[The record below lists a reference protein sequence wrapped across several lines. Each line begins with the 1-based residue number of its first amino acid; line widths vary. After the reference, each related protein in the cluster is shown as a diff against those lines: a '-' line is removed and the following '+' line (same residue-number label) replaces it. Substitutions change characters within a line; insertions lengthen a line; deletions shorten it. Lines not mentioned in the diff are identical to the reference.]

1 MKYTLLTLCLLFV
14 STFAA
19 FSQADEDVKTYIERY
34 KQLAIEEQM
43 RIGVPASITL
53 AQGIHE
59 SAAGKSMLA
68 VNGNNHFGIKCKSTW
83 TGDTILHDDDRKQE
97 CFRKYISPEQSY
109 IDHSDFL
116 KGSNRYSFLFDLEIT
131 DYIGWASGLKR
142 AGYATNPLYV
152 RKLTD
157 LVEKYNLQQYTYEA
171 LRKKMS
177 TPAGEIIPEKD
188 NATANFTQ
196 AEDPSTSYKGLK
208 GFWAK
213 KGESLVDKAV
223 MNNIRYQRLLE
234 LNDLPDAPL
243 EQDMFLFLE
252 KKRKTGTVEFHSVK
266 EGENMQFISQKEAIT
281 LQNLYAFNNMET
293 GQEAEVGEQLTLQY
307 KSYGTPKLKP
317 GFPPNKEEPVVA
329 EMPNDTAT
337 APKTVDV
344 STETPKPVEPE
355 VANAAKPAT
364 PDVVKSET
372 PAVPA
377 EEKKE
382 TAEVA
387 KTETKV
393 ITNPAILDLEKARR
407 TEALLGKGIV
417 EEKIVV
423 KEEIV
428 PTESKVEANIETVAA
443 PAAEA
448 PKPAPVKKE
457 RPPAPKRTYNEVGV
471 SDSVK
476 ALKEKFDQV
485 VYRPLPER
493 KKPEPVVPAVKP
505 ETKPAAAPG
514 KVSTPAANAKGKKPA
529 ETKPADVKKTDEKK
543 AVAKKEDEKKSDE
556 KKADEKA
563 DSKTID
569 GKTAKVE
576 KTNTGIVREVKKDSV
591 KKADPK
597 TAAKKATDKKAGDK
611 KETAKKTTDKKTT
624 AAKASDKK
632 KTPAKKPAAKPK
644 K

>member
-1 MKYTLLTLCLLFV
+1 MKYTLMTLWMLCCSMSMAL
-14 STFAA
+14 A
-19 FSQADEDVKTYIERY
+19 QADEDVKIYIERY

-43 RIGVPASITL
+43 RIGVPAAITL

-59 SAAGKSMLA
+59 SSAGKSLLA

-97 CFRKYISPEQSY
+97 CFRKYISAEQSY

-157 LVEKYNLQQYTYEA
+157 LVEKYNLQQFTYEA

-177 TPAGEIIPEKD
+177 TPTGEIIPEKD
-188 NATANFTQ
+188 NTSANFTQ
-196 AEDPSTSYKGLK
+196 AEDPSTSYKGLR

-252 KKRKTGTVEFHSVK
+252 KKRKTGTVEFHTVK
-266 EGENMQFISQKEAIT
+266 EGENMQFISQKEAIS

-293 GQEAEVGEQLTLQY
+293 GQEAETGEQLTLQY

-317 GFPPNKEEPVVA
+317 GFPPKKEEPLASAPVDTMA
-329 EMPNDTAT
+329 AQATAT
-337 APKTVDV
+337 AGTEAKTEV
-344 STETPKPVEPE
+344 PKPVEPE
-355 VANAAKPAT
+355 VAKATKPSHTEAPKEVT
-364 PDVVKSET
+364 PT
-372 PAVPA
+372 PV

-382 TAEVA
+382 TPQTPPPATT
-387 KTETKV
+387 KTETKTV
-393 ITNPAILDLEKARR
+393 SNPAILDLEKARR
-407 TEALLGKGIV
+407 TEALLGKGVV

-423 KEEIV
+423 KAETV
-428 PTESKVEANIETVAA
+428 PAETKVEQAA
-443 PAAEA
+443 PPVPAPEA

-476 ALKEKFDQV
+476 TLKEKFDQI

-493 KKPEPVVPAVKP
+493 KKPEPVVPAAKP
-505 ETKPAAAPG
+505 ETKPAAAPA
-514 KVSTPAANAKGKKPA
+514 KTTTPPTDAKAKKTGEAKPA
-529 ETKPADVKKTDEKK
+529 EAKKTDEKQ
-543 AVAKKEDEKKSDE
+543 
-556 KKADEKA
+556 

-576 KTNTGIVREVKKDSV
+576 KTNTGIVREMKKDSV
-591 KKADPK
+591 KTPD
-597 TAAKKATDKKAGDK
+597 KKATDKPG
-611 KETAKKTTDKKTT
+611 AKKPADK
-624 AAKASDKK
+624 KASDKK
-632 KTPAKKPAAKPK
+632 EVAKKPADKKASAAKPADKKKASDKKPAAKTK